1 MRVSRGASAF
11 SGAFHMFASPAYA
24 QAAGA
29 TSQGGISSLLP
40 LAVPWVLIIGIFW
53 LLVWRPQSKAQKAQR
68 ARIDAAKKGDTVVT
82 GGGLIGKV
90 VKVDGDEI
98 ELELGSNI
106 RVRALK
112 GTLTD
117 IRPLNAPA
125 ND

>member
-1 MRVSRGASAF
+1 
-11 SGAFHMFASPAYA
+11 MFASPAHA

-29 TSQGGISSLLP
+29 ASQAGGASSLLT
-40 LAVPWVLIIGIFW
+40 LAIPWVAIIGIFYF
-53 LLVWRPQSKAQKAQR
+53 LVWRPQSKAQKAQR

-90 VKVDGDEI
+90 IKVDGDEV
-98 ELELGSNI
+98 ELELGPNV

-112 GTLTD
+112 GTLTE

>member
-1 MRVSRGASAF
+1 MF
-11 SGAFHMFASPAYA
+11 SSTAYA

-29 TSQGGISSLLP
+29 VPQAGPSSLLT
-40 LAVPWVLIIGIFW
+40 LAIPWILILGIFY
-53 LLVWRPQSKAQKAQR
+53 LLLWRPQQKAQKAQK
-68 ARIDAAKKGDTVVT
+68 ARIEAAKKGDTVVT

-90 VKVDGDEI
+90 VKVDGDEV
-98 ELELGSNI
+98 ELELGPNV

-112 GTLTD
+112 ATLTD

>member
-1 MRVSRGASAF
+1 
-11 SGAFHMFASPAYA
+11 MFASPAYA
-24 QAAGA
+24 QTAGA
-29 TSQGGISSLLP
+29 APSGGFSPLLMQM
-40 LAVPWVLIIGIFW
+40 VPFILIIGIFY
-53 LLVWRPQSKAQKAQR
+53 LLVIRPQQKAQKEQR

-98 ELELGSNI
+98 EIELGANV

-112 GTLTD
+112 GTLSD
-117 IRPLNAPA
+117 IRPLGAPA

>member
-1 MRVSRGASAF
+1 
-11 SGAFHMFASPAYA
+11 MFASPAYA
-24 QAAGA
+24 QTAGA
-29 TSQGGISSLLP
+29 APSGGISPLLMQM
-40 LAVPWVLIIGIFW
+40 VPFILIIGIFY
-53 LLVWRPQSKAQKAQR
+53 LLVIRPQQKAQKEQR

-98 ELELGSNI
+98 EIELGANV

-112 GTLTD
+112 GTLSD
-117 IRPLNAPA
+117 IRPLGAPA